1 MFGLTPAHLIIIL
14 VIALIVVGPGKLPEV
29 GSAIGKSIREF
40 QKAVGPEALTG
51 PVQAALPSQQAPVNY
66 AVPTSVAPTPIQ
78 YQPVVGFVE
87 PAPAQPAPIAAP
99 APQAVQPEVTPPAA
113 NFTKAD

>member
-40 QKAVGPEALTG
+40 QKAVGP
-51 PVQAALPSQQAPVNY
+51 VQDARILWPSPRRRPKRPSSTCRSTRRRSPRPPCSTSRRSASSSLLPRSRHPSSPSRSSTPSRTQA
-66 AVPTSVAPTPIQ
+66 
-78 YQPVVGFVE
+78 
-87 PAPAQPAPIAAP
+87 
-99 APQAVQPEVTPPAA
+99 
-113 NFTKAD
+113 